1 MPPIVSA
8 EESIRLS
15 LAPLLV
21 IAMARDENSSD
32 RILTAPPGARFAV
45 VVSEYHRDLCG
56 AMLDSARGVLSKGGV
71 AEDDVEVAWVPGAFE
86 LPLVARRFAR
96 RRDIQAVLCFGLV
109 LTGETS
115 HDRYVSY
122 GATEG
127 LLRASFETDTP
138 VLFGL
143 LTCQTLEQARARAL
157 PPSLGGKQDKG
168 AEVAKAA
175 LGVLHALKVAD
186 GLAPIDTV
194 GFPSGSDSDPKS

>member
-1 MPPIVSA
+1 MSGQ
-8 EESIRLS
+8 EGIRPS
-15 LAPLLV
+15 PTPLLV
-21 IAMARDENSSD
+21 TAMARDENSSD
-32 RILTAPPGARFAV
+32 RIQTAPPGARFAF

-56 AMLDSARGVLSKGGV
+56 AMQDSARGILSHAGV
-71 AEDDVEVAWVPGAFE
+71 ADADMELAWVPGAFE

-109 LTGETS
+109 LSGETS

-138 VLFGL
+138 VLFGV

-157 PPSLGGKQDKG
+157 PVSAGGEQDKG
-168 AEVAKAA
+168 AAIARAA
-175 LGVLHALKVAD
+175 LGVLHALEVAAGISPMD
-186 GLAPIDTV
+186 AV
-194 GFPSGSDSDPKS
+194 GFPTDSTSEPIS